1 MVSILQTLPL
11 CWPSAN
17 SVLSSTRLGLP
28 LLSCLTLPRV
38 GVADMATSEGEKKL
52 KIFVTR
58 SDYPTNGMELLE
70 KRYELEVFN
79 KGKSVLSKEEIIQGI
94 KGKSGIFCCVNDKI
108 DKEVLKAAGPSLRV
122 VSTMSVGMDHIDLDE
137 CRKLSIKVGYTPNV
151 LTEATAELT
160 MALLLATSRRLFEAH
175 SQLRTGGWG
184 SWAPVWMCGP
194 ALKGSTVGLVGFGRI
209 AQEVARK
216 IKVFNVAKILYT
228 DTGKKPK
235 TEVAAELRFKIQ
247 DSRFKIQDFY
257 WSLNNMAAEL
267 GAERVDLEALLA
279 ASDFVISTC
288 SLNPQSQGMFSAK
301 RFALMK
307 PTAMFINTGRGGLV
321 DHDALYTA
329 LKNNK
334 LWAAGLDVMTP
345 EPLPTNHPLL
355 DLPNCVLLPHIG
367 SATYQSRMAMCEVT
381 AKNIIAAL
389 EDRTMPAEY
398 I

>member
-235 TEVAAELRFKIQ
+235 TEVAAEL
-247 DSRFKIQDFY
+247 
-257 WSLNNMAAEL
+257 